1 MPVLM
6 LCCTIYTFATSSSS
20 SSASGLYGT
29 SASFFAIKVMEYS
42 LRVAA
47 NESLYVSLDYESRYL
62 GKKVISLG
70 AGKFGKSSM
79 ALALSFV
86 MIMYGERED
95 IIWYLLLVATL
106 FTILWLVT
114 SIRLHSLVERS

>member
-1 MPVLM
+1 
-6 LCCTIYTFATSSSS
+6 
-20 SSASGLYGT
+20 
-29 SASFFAIKVMEYS
+29 MEYS

-47 NESLYVSLDYESRYL
+47 NESLYVSLDYECRYL

-70 AGKFGKSSM
+70 AGKFGKSTM

-95 IIWYLLLVATL
+95 IIWYLLLVATV

-114 SIRLHSLVERS
+114 SIRLHSLVERSQ